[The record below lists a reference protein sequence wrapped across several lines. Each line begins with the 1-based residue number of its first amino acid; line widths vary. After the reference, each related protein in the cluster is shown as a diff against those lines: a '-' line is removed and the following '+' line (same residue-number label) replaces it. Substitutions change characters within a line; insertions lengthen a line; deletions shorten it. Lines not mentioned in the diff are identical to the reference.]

1 MAIYICFPAAR
12 KSVGGT
18 RLKKILRNK
27 GKGKKFQEARERG
40 KVARSNVKTPYSTGR
55 KGIPRVEHKMRKKR
69 AQMVRWTDLYRV
81 WLHMSTRIT
90 QVIRYISNMLYQRR
104 TLDVMER
111 AMYVGWVARYRRQKY
126 LLLELVGNNYLLRN
140 RTIKVF
146 KLI

>member
-90 QVIRYISNMLYQRR
+90 Q
-104 TLDVMER
+104 DFGCDGKG
-111 AMYVGWVARYRRQKY
+111 YVCGMGGEVSKTEILAS
-126 LLLELVGNNYLLRN
+126 
-140 RTIKVF
+140 
-146 KLI
+146 